1 MTEEMTRRMYA
12 LAEQG
17 GALEFMLS
25 ARMSMGWE
33 TVARDERMGEFMR
46 SRSAFSV
53 KNEWAA
59 EAAKRVSVRINE
71 DPHGMNFIARA
82 YVLSEEELNGLLLHA
97 YNRGFFDA
105 SQGGSAWKKQIEPQT
120 TRVEYPCPPC

>member
-1 MTEEMTRRMYA
+1 MTEEMTRKTYA

-17 GALEFMLS
+17 GALEFLLS
-25 ARMSMGWE
+25 ARMSIGWD
-33 TVARDERMGEFMR
+33 TVARDERMGAFMR

-59 EAAKRVSVRINE
+59 EAAKRISVRINE
-71 DPHGMNFIARA
+71 DPYGMNFIARA
-82 YVLSEEELNGLLLHA
+82 YVLNEEELNGLLLHA
-97 YNRGFFDA
+97 YNRGFSDS

-120 TRVEYPCPPC
+120 TQVK